1 MDTCNVDTSNM
12 MYNKCCILQD
22 NICLKNTISLQSQE
36 IGKLITERDE
46 YKSLCEKLLLE
57 FGNMS
62 YISSNM

>member
-1 MDTCNVDTSNM
+1 MDTSNIDTSNM
-12 MYNKCCILQD
+12 IYNKCCILQD

-57 FGNMS
+57 FGNMN
-62 YISSNM
+62 ISSNM